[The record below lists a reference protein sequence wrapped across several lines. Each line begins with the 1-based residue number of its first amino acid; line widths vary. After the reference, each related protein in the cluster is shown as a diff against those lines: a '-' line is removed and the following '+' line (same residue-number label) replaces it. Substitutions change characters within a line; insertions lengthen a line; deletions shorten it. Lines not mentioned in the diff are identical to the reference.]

1 MTFTAMFLAALP
13 IGIGATV
20 VMDLW
25 GLLLRR
31 LGVATL
37 NFAMVG
43 RWAGHLLG
51 GRVSHQAIAKA
62 EPVRNELAWGWVI
75 HYATGV
81 LFAMLLLVIVGEGW
95 LRSPTVLPAVVVGMG
110 TVVAPLC
117 FMQPVASLPVLD
129 ALTQVRASAISFE
142 LIPRISRAQSMDALR
157 AFDAA
162 GGDREERLVLVR
174 AAAKAVWGYFVT
186 RESCGMRDHR
196 ASPAVQRGVLLPITD

>member
-20 VMDLW
+20 VMGLW

-31 LGVATL
+31 LGIATL

-62 EPVRNELAWGWVI
+62 EPVQNELAWGWVI

-81 LFAMLLLVIVGEGW
+81 LFAMLLVVIVGEGW
-95 LRSPTVLPAVVVGMG
+95 LRSPTLLPAVVVGVG
-110 TVVAPLC
+110 TAVAPLC
-117 FMQPVASLPVLD
+117 FMQPAMGAGFFSSRTPTPARNCLKSLATHFVFGVGLFLSAGLL
-129 ALTQVRASAISFE
+129 ALV
-142 LIPRISRAQSMDALR
+142 
-157 AFDAA
+157 
-162 GGDREERLVLVR
+162 
-174 AAAKAVWGYFVT
+174 
-186 RESCGMRDHR
+186 
-196 ASPAVQRGVLLPITD
+196 